1 MAGDLTEGSEVP
13 LNELVEQGL
22 VGQAG
27 IIPEDTEPVDPFGDS
42 KTFQVT
48 KPVNLCQLL
57 DEINAALDFTVQVI
71 MTGPSV
77 PSEDNPGTLYVSPGT
92 IDGRTIA
99 GKIKGHD
106 PDPYY
111 GMTEAQV
118 TELKIVEKIHNG
130 EVLTPEEL
138 TIALQHML
146 RPV

>member
-1 MAGDLTEGSEVP
+1 MAEPLNGSEVP
-13 LNELVEQGL
+13 LSELVEQGH
-22 VGQAG
+22 VAQGVVVTED
-27 IIPEDTEPVDPFGDS
+27 PEPIDPFGDS

-57 DEINAALDFTVQVI
+57 DEINAALDFRVQMI
-71 MTGPSV
+71 MSGPSE
-77 PSEDNPGTLYVSPGT
+77 PSEDDPATLYVSPGQV
-92 IDGRTIA
+92 DGRTVQ

-111 GMTEAQV
+111 GMSEQEIA
-118 TELKIVEKIHNG
+118 ELKIVAKIRAG

-138 TIALQHML
+138 TTALQHML